1 MIKGSSVSPDA
12 GSEIRFQAYVTEVS
26 KVIGH
31 ADRVGPLRGYCTG
44 LLLPGGRKRIEPMA
58 GRLDPL
64 HVQATHQSLQQLVA
78 KAPWDDQAVLDVV
91 CRRALPAL
99 QQTGSIQAWILDDTG
114 VAKSGRPP
122 VGGARHNCPPLG
134 KKENCQVAVSLS
146 LANEHTSLPIAFQL
160 YLPEEWADD
169 PERRRKAGV
178 PAEVQFHTKPE
189 IALEQLARALA
200 ADLPRGIVLADPAYG
215 NDTALRDGITALG
228 LLYGVSIQ
236 ASTTVWPPGLEPL
249 PPKPSSGKGR
259 PAKRLR
265 REAGHQPVSAKQMAQ
280 SLPAA
285 AYRTVNWR
293 EGSRGALQSRF
304 AAVRVRPAHRDTT
317 LEVPRAVEWLL
328 IEWPPGEDAP
338 TKYWLSTLPED
349 TALEDL
355 VSLIKLRWRIERDYR
370 ELKQEIGLDH
380 FEGRGWRGFHHHASL
395 CITAYAFLVAERCLF
410 PPEHRFQAKL
420 PEPLPGW
427 APALRPE
434 RHNPNSIASIR
445 RQLAVRLVQRLPRC
459 PCCCRPVSQSAL

>member
-1 MIKGSSVSPDA
+1 
-12 GSEIRFQAYVTEVS
+12 
-26 KVIGH
+26 
-31 ADRVGPLRGYCTG
+31 
-44 LLLPGGRKRIEPMA
+44 MA
-58 GRLDPL
+58 ARLDPL
-64 HVQATHQSLQQLVA
+64 HVQATHQSLHHLVA

-91 CRRALPAL
+91 CRRAVPAL
-99 QQTGSIQAWILDDTG
+99 QQSGSIQGWILDDTG
-114 VAKSGRPP
+114 VAKSGRHS
-122 VGGARHNCPPLG
+122 VGVARQYCPPLG

-146 LANEHTSLPIAFQL
+146 LANEHASLPVAFQL
-160 YLPEEWADD
+160 YLPEEWAGD

-178 PAEVQFHTKPE
+178 PTEIRFRTKPE
-189 IALEQLARALA
+189 IALEQLARAVA
-200 ADLPRGIVLADPAYG
+200 ADLPRGLVLADPAYG

-228 LLYGVSIQ
+228 LLYGVGIQ

-249 PPKPSSGKGR
+249 PPKPPSG
-259 PAKRLR
+259 
-265 REAGHQPVSAKQMAQ
+265 Q

-293 EGSRGALQSRF
+293 EASRGALQSRF

-355 VSLIKLRWRIERDYR
+355 VSLVKLRWRIERDYR

-410 PPEHRFQAKL
+410 PRSTASRPSF
-420 PEPLPGW
+420 PGW
-427 APALRPE
+427 TPRGAGAAARAP
-434 RHNPNSIASIR
+434 
-445 RQLAVRLVQRLPRC
+445 
-459 PCCCRPVSQSAL
+459 

>member
-1 MIKGSSVSPDA
+1 MSTD
-12 GSEIRFQAYVTEVS
+12 
-26 KVIGH
+26 
-31 ADRVGPLRGYCTG
+31 C
-44 LLLPGGRKRIEPMA
+44 
-58 GRLDPL
+58 
-64 HVQATHQSLQQLVA
+64 
-78 KAPWDDQAVLDVV
+78 
-91 CRRALPAL
+91 
-99 QQTGSIQAWILDDTG
+99 
-114 VAKSGRPP
+114 
-122 VGGARHNCPPLG
+122 
-134 KKENCQVAVSLS
+134 
-146 LANEHTSLPIAFQL
+146 
-160 YLPEEWADD
+160 
-169 PERRRKAGV
+169 
-178 PAEVQFHTKPE
+178 
-189 IALEQLARALA
+189 
-200 ADLPRGIVLADPAYG
+200 
-215 NDTALRDGITALG
+215 
-228 LLYGVSIQ
+228 YGVGIQ

-249 PPKPSSGKGR
+249 PPKPPSGKGR

-285 AYRTVNWR
+285 AYRTVSWR

-355 VSLIKLRWRIERDYR
+355 VSSVKLRWRIERDYR

-410 PPEHRFQAKL
+410 PPEQRFQAKL

-427 APALRPE
+427 TPRGAGAAARAP
-434 RHNPNSIASIR
+434 
-445 RQLAVRLVQRLPRC
+445 
-459 PCCCRPVSQSAL
+459 

>member
-1 MIKGSSVSPDA
+1 MIQGSSVSPDA

-26 KVIGH
+26 EVIGH

-44 LLLPGGRKRIEPMA
+44 LLLPGGRKSIEPMA
-58 GRLDPL
+58 ARLDPR
-64 HVQATHQSLQQLVA
+64 HVQATHQSLHHLVA

-91 CRRALPAL
+91 CRRAVPAL
-99 QQTGSIQAWILDDTG
+99 QQSGSIQGWILDDTG
-114 VAKSGRPP
+114 VAKSGRHS
-122 VGGARHNCPPLG
+122 VGVARQYCPPLG

-146 LANEHTSLPIAFQL
+146 LANEHASLPVAFQL
-160 YLPEEWADD
+160 YLPEEWAGD

-178 PAEVQFHTKPE
+178 PTEIRFRTKPE
-189 IALEQLARALA
+189 IALEQLARAVA
-200 ADLPRGIVLADPAYG
+200 ADLPRGLVLADPAYG

-228 LLYGVSIQ
+228 LLYGVGIQ

-249 PPKPSSGKGR
+249 PPKPPSGKGR

-265 REAGHQPVSAKQMAQ
+265 REAGHEPVSAKQMAQ

-285 AYRTVNWR
+285 AYRTVSWR

-355 VSLIKLRWRIERDYR
+355 VSLVKLRWRIERDYR

-420 PEPLPGW
+420 PGPLPGW
-427 APALRPE
+427 TPRGAGAAARAP
-434 RHNPNSIASIR
+434 
-445 RQLAVRLVQRLPRC
+445 
-459 PCCCRPVSQSAL
+459 

>member
-1 MIKGSSVSPDA
+1 MIQGSSVSPDA

-26 KVIGH
+26 EVIGH

-44 LLLPGGRKRIEPMA
+44 LLLPGGRKSIEPMA
-58 GRLDPL
+58 ARLDPL
-64 HVQATHQSLQQLVA
+64 HVQATHQSLHHLVA

-99 QQTGSIQAWILDDTG
+99 QQTGPIQAWILDDTG
-114 VAKSGRPP
+114 VAKSGRHS
-122 VGGARHNCPPLG
+122 VGVARQYCPPLG

-146 LANEHTSLPIAFQL
+146 LANEHASLPVAFQL
-160 YLPEEWADD
+160 YLPEEWAGD

-178 PAEVQFHTKPE
+178 PAEVQFRTKPE

-228 LLYGVSIQ
+228 LLYGVGIQ

-249 PPKPSSGKGR
+249 PPKPPSGKGR
-259 PAKRLR
+259 PAKQLR
-265 REAGHQPVSAKQMAQ
+265 REAGHEPVSAKQMAQ

-285 AYRTVNWR
+285 AYRTVSWR

-355 VSLIKLRWRIERDYR
+355 VSLVKLRWRIERDYR

-410 PPEHRFQAKL
+410 PPEQRFQAKL

-427 APALRPE
+427 TPRGAGAAARAP
-434 RHNPNSIASIR
+434 
-445 RQLAVRLVQRLPRC
+445 
-459 PCCCRPVSQSAL
+459 

>member
-1 MIKGSSVSPDA
+1 MIQGSSVSPDA

-26 KVIGH
+26 EVIGH

-44 LLLPGGRKRIEPMA
+44 LLLPGGRKSIEPMA
-58 GRLDPL
+58 ARLDPL
-64 HVQATHQSLQQLVA
+64 HVQATHQSLHHLVA

-91 CRRALPAL
+91 CRRAVPAL
-99 QQTGSIQAWILDDTG
+99 QQSGSIQAWILDDTG
-114 VAKSGRPP
+114 VAKSGRHS
-122 VGGARHNCPPLG
+122 VGVARQYCPPLG

-146 LANEHTSLPIAFQL
+146 LANQHASLPVAFQL
-160 YLPEEWADD
+160 YLPEEWAGD
-169 PERRRKAGV
+169 PERRRKADV
-178 PAEVQFHTKPE
+178 PTEIRFRTKPE
-189 IALEQLARALA
+189 IALEQLARAVA
-200 ADLPRGIVLADPAYG
+200 ADLPRGLVLADPAYG

-228 LLYGVSIQ
+228 LLYGVGIQ

-249 PPKPSSGKGR
+249 PPKPPSGKGR
-259 PAKRLR
+259 PAR
-265 REAGHQPVSAKQMAQ
+265 RI
-280 SLPAA
+280 
-285 AYRTVNWR
+285 
-293 EGSRGALQSRF
+293 
-304 AAVRVRPAHRDTT
+304 RPAHQDTT

-328 IEWPPGEDAP
+328 IEWPLGEDAP

-355 VSLIKLRWRIERDYR
+355 VSLVKLRWRIERDYR

-410 PPEHRFQAKL
+410 PPEQRFQAKL

-427 APALRPE
+427 T
-434 RHNPNSIASIR
+434 
-445 RQLAVRLVQRLPRC
+445 PRG
-459 PCCCRPVSQSAL
+459 AGAAA